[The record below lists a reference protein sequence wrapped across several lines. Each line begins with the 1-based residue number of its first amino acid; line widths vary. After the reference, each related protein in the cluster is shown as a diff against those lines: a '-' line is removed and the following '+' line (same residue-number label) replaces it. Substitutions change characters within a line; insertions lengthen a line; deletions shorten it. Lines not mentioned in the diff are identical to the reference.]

1 MEKGS
6 LCYAAVSSEMEL
18 PKMNFFQA
26 GEVVLVLVGS
36 MENKWLVAK
45 VITTYLDKKVANQ
58 MVKSKQYLKDL

>member
-1 MEKGS
+1 MEKGR

-36 MENKWLVAK
+36 MENK
-45 VITTYLDKKVANQ
+45 
-58 MVKSKQYLKDL
+58 